1 MKLGEI
7 VKQIYVDPR
16 KLTEYALNSNHPR
29 GLHKAWLF
37 KKLLGYTKANY
48 ESLKNQIE
56 NQALSCEAITGKAD
70 QRGQRY
76 TVDIAIQGT
85 EGQNA
90 VIRTGWLVAPNS
102 NEAWLTTLF
111 VRKKL

>member
-7 VKQIYVDPR
+7 VQTIHIDPR
-16 KLTEYALNSNHPR
+16 KLTEYALNPDHPR
-29 GLHKAWLF
+29 GSHKAWLF
-37 KKLLGYTKANY
+37 KKMLGYTKTNY

-56 NQALSCEAITGKAD
+56 NQALSCEAIAGKAD

-76 TVDIAIQGT
+76 SVNIAIQGM
-85 EGQNA
+85 EGQN
-90 VIRTGWLVAPNS
+90 VIIRTGWMVAPNS

-111 VRKKL
+111 VRKKI

>member
-7 VKQIYVDPR
+7 VQTIHIDPR
-16 KLTEYALNSNHPR
+16 KLTEYALNPDHPH

-37 KKLLGYTKANY
+37 NKILGYTKENY
-48 ESLKNQIE
+48 QILKNQIE
-56 NQALSCEAITGKAD
+56 ARALSSETIAGKAD

-76 TVDIAIQGT
+76 TVDIVIKGI

-90 VIRTGWLVAPNS
+90 VVRTGWLVAPDS
-102 NEAWLTTLF
+102 NEARLTTLF
-111 VRKKL
+111 VRKRT